1 MTTREYG
8 NHIKLNHKRSTS
20 IKDINEYQTKLVK
33 HKTKAAS
40 YPSKFSLASKYKMKI
55 LDQGDIGSCVV
66 NVFCGIINSLY
77 GIDTSRLY
85 YYFNARVGTG
95 LSPIE
100 DTGLYILR
108 SYPILQSFGFV
119 PETKWAYDTT
129 KFSIIPPFATTYKI
143 ASITKPVKF
152 EYVQQKNAI
161 IKSALLA
168 NKFIMTGITIY
179 SSFMKYDVA
188 STGIIPLPDTKTE
201 TLEGYHCVIIIGWCI
216 YNNISYYIIRNSWGK
231 NWGNDGKPIPTPNF
245 INNGS
250 NGGFGYIPQTYITD
264 IALAFE
270 LLAIS

>member
-8 NHIKLNHKRSTS
+8 KNIKLNHKQSTS
-20 IKDINEYQTKLVK
+20 IKDINEYQTKLKK
-33 HKTKAAS
+33 HTTRAVT

-55 LDQGDIGSCVV
+55 LDQGDLSSCVV
-66 NVFCGIINSLY
+66 NVFCGIIHSLY
-77 GIDTSRLY
+77 GIATSRLY

-100 DTGLYILR
+100 DDGLYILE

-119 PETKWAYDTT
+119 PETKWPYDTT

-143 ASITKPVKF
+143 ASITKPVTF
-152 EYVQQKNAI
+152 EYVQQVNTI

-168 NKFIMTGITIY
+168 NKFIMTGIRVY
-179 SSFMKYDVA
+179 SSFMTLDVE
-188 STGIIPLPDTKTE
+188 STGIIPMPDTTTE
-201 TLEGYHCVIIIGWCI
+201 TFEGGHAVIIIGWCI
-216 YNNISYYIIRNSWGK
+216 YNKIRYYIIRNSWGTS
-231 NWGNDGKPIPTPNF
+231 WGNDGKTIPTPNF

-250 NGGFGYIPQTYITD
+250 NGGFAYIPQTYITD
-264 IALAFE
+264 TALAFE